1 MMAEEVSVMTMM
13 ADVMSMMANVMT
25 VIMTVMVVGHVV
37 VMGCLMVNDGVESAI
52 ILETVGLL

>member
-1 MMAEEVSVMTMM
+1 MTMM

-52 ILETVGLL
+52 ILVILETVGLL